1 MYNRYIPDA
10 NGVYSRQSIPEPK
23 KRSEKPSEIPVTEC
37 QEPPQKPD
45 CAPRLPKPRPAQ
57 GIDAGDLLL
66 LCIILLLLIDSEE
79 DDLMTILITAAAFLF
94 LQ

>member
-10 NGVYSRQSIPEPK
+10 NGVYSRQSIPEPQ
-23 KRSEKPSEIPVTEC
+23 KRPEKPPEKPPDVCRELPQK
-37 QEPPQKPD
+37 QEPPAAPQKT
-45 CAPRLPKPRPAQ
+45 RFAQ
-57 GIDAGDLLL
+57 GFDAGDLLL